1 MKSIAIMGASG
12 HCKVVADIA
21 RLNGYDE
28 IVFVDKNPECD
39 KFGEYH
45 VADEDT
51 DLDYYLDNNYD
62 FIVGIG
68 DGKIRRKVQENLEA
82 LGADIV
88 SLVHPKAVVAHDTTI
103 GQGTV
108 VMAGA
113 VINPGTTIG
122 KGCIINT
129 SASVDHDNVVGDY
142 VHISVGAHTAGTVK
156 VGDNCWC
163 GIGSIISNNI
173 DVCEDVFLC
182 AGTVVVKNIEKPGK
196 YAGVPARFVPF

>member
-12 HCKVVADIA
+12 HCKVLADIA
-21 RLNGYDE
+21 LLNGYDD
-28 IVFVDKNPECD
+28 IVFIDKNPEID
-39 KFGEYH
+39 MLAEYP

-51 DLDYYLDNNYD
+51 DLEYYIEHNYD

-68 DGKIRRKVQENLEA
+68 DGNIRAKVQNKLEEQ
-82 LGADIV
+82 GANIV
-88 SLVHPKAVVAHDTTI
+88 TLIHPAATVAYDVTI
-103 GQGTV
+103 GKGSV

-129 SASVDHDNVVGDY
+129 SASVDHDNVIGDY
-142 VHISVGAHTAGTVK
+142 VHISVGAHTAGTV
-156 VGDNCWC
+156 VMGNNCWL

-173 DVCEDVFLC
+173 TVCDDVFFG
-182 AGTVVVKNIEKPGK
+182 AGSVVVRNIEKAGS
-196 YAGVPARFVPF
+196 YIGVPARRYR